1 MRISVVLATFNGLRF
16 LPDQLNSILE
26 GTRPPDELVVVDD
39 ASQDDSVSLV
49 EDRLLRSP
57 RTVLTLLRNKTNF
70 GASASFAKGVAATT
84 GDILLFSD
92 QDDRWMPNKIARM
105 EKAFTVH
112 QGLCMAY
119 SDGLITDSELEP
131 DGRTIFGTRN
141 NAKLALGAQRDPL
154 EVAFNPDIKGCTMA
168 LDAAF
173 ARTLFATTPPGFER
187 YWGHDHWAAI
197 HAYGTGKV
205 HALNEPLLWHRF
217 HGSNASG
224 AVRFNPFRADHW
236 KRYLHAIKAQ
246 GPAHYHERY
255 RLLLDH
261 IHKSGIDG
269 APEILAAIG
278 QCLDISTQ
286 RRDLKALPLL
296 ARSRVAADYYRQG
309 VYDNYNGV
317 FTALRD
323 VLL

>member
-1 MRISVVLATFNGLRF
+1 MRISVVLATFNGSRF
-16 LPDQLNSILE
+16 LPDQLDSILD
-26 GTRPPDELVVVDD
+26 GTRPPDEMVVVDD
-39 ASQDDSVSLV
+39 ASSDNSVALV
-49 EDRLLRSP
+49 EERLQRS
-57 RTVLTLLRNKTNF
+57 TGTALVLLRNKTNI
-70 GASASFAKGVAATT
+70 GASASFALGVAATT
-84 GDILLFSD
+84 GDLLLFSD
-92 QDDRWMPNKIARM
+92 QDDRWMPHKIAVLER
-105 EKAFTVH
+105 AFI
-112 QGLCMAY
+112 QDPRLCMAY
-119 SDGLITDSELEP
+119 SDGLITNSELEP

-141 NAKLALGAQRDPL
+141 KAKLLLGAQREPI

-173 ARTLFATTPPGFER
+173 ARALFATTPPGFER

-224 AVRFNPFRADHW
+224 AVRFNPFRVDHW
-236 KRYLHAIKAQ
+236 RRYLKAIKAQ
-246 GPAHYHERY
+246 GPDHYHERY

-261 IHKSGIDG
+261 IRATG
-269 APEILAAIG
+269 ADVVPELRAAIG
-278 QCLDISTQ
+278 QCLAISAR
-286 RRDLKALPLL
+286 RRDLKALPLF
-296 ARSRVAADYYRQG
+296 ARSRVAARYYREG
-309 VYDNYNGV
+309 IYDNYNGA